1 MLRPHPISTLTATLF
16 PYWPL
21 FRSIGDRCGERSE
34 DLRLCRHDVGARRRR
49 AGIGIGPTVARC
61 DEAEFGQPEIEHR
74 ACRLADIFAQLR
86 RTRTMKGPLG
96 TAFGGRENISR
107 KGGGLGKRV
116 SVRVDLGGRL
126 LIKKKKKKKQ
136 TKR

>member
-74 ACRLADIFAQLR
+74 ARRLADIFAQLR
-86 RTRTMKGPLG
+86 ADENDDGAPSTGLR
-96 TAFGGRENISR
+96 GR
-107 KGGGLGKRV
+107 
-116 SVRVDLGGRL
+116 
-126 LIKKKKKKKQ
+126 
-136 TKR
+136 